1 MIQLNLFEKIQ
12 TLFDIIKSSRL
23 FIVSFIV
30 CISLITIMFLDYKS
44 NKKVNDK
51 LFVGVFISSI
61 IFIIMKYANGIL
73 SLSDNLVEE
82 VIESIYFPN
91 LTVYLTMVIFVN
103 IICIYTLIKNKFYTY
118 KLIST
123 VSATLIDFNFILT
136 LDTIIKNNIDVYE
149 KLTVYSNKELLVLIQ
164 LTSMIFTIY
173 VFLIG
178 FVKLVNITIKEQ
190 NVPQEE
196 QVKKIPD
203 YVIPEPLEMVS
214 LYNNEAFVPV
224 ENITC
229 EVKNFTGEELYQM
242 FNRGE
247 NLTREQYTILKNY
260 IMTK

>member
-12 TLFDIIKSSRL
+12 TLLDIIKSSRL

-30 CISLITIMFLDYKS
+30 CISLITIMVLDYKS
-44 NKKVNDK
+44 NKKVNSK
-51 LFVGVFISSI
+51 LFVSVWILSMF
-61 IFIIMKYANGIL
+61 FIIMKYANGIL

-82 VIESIYFPN
+82 VIEAIYFPN
-91 LTVYLTMVIFVN
+91 LTVYLTMFIFVN
-103 IICIYTLIKNKFYTY
+103 IICIYTLIKNKFYAY
-118 KLIST
+118 KLISI

-164 LTSMIFTIY
+164 LTSMIFTVYII
-173 VFLIG
+173 LIG

-196 QVKKIPD
+196 PVKKIPD
-203 YVIPEPLEMVS
+203 YVIPEPIKMVS
-214 LYNNEAFVPV
+214 VFNNEAFKPV